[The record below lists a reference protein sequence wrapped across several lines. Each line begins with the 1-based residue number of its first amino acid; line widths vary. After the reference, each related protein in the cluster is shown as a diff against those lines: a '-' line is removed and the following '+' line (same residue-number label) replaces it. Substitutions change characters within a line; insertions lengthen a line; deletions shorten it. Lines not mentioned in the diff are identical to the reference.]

1 MLEPILQTPSAYGFQ
16 LASHVY
22 RMLAR
27 CTVTLLSRM
36 ECAAERVRAIA
47 EWLGRNDVIK
57 ARVLHPKMPENDH
70 ALALRV
76 AERPIATALIE
87 NCRSDER
94 QFAQCSFQAL
104 PMLHD
109 SNDIASLTR
118 NGNQRETD
126 RCVKAR

>member
-1 MLEPILQTPSAYGFQ
+1 MLQPILQTPSAYGFQ

-36 ECAAERVRAIA
+36 ERAAESGRAIA
-47 EWLGRNDVIK
+47 EWLARNDVIK
-57 ARVLHPKMPENDH
+57 ARMLHPEMAENH
-70 ALALRV
+70 RALALRV

-87 NCRSDER
+87 TCHSDER
-94 QFAQCSFQAL
+94 QLAQCSFQAL
-104 PMLHD
+104 PVLHD
-109 SNDIASLTR
+109 SNDIAWLTR